1 MKIGIFGGSFNPPHN
16 MHQDIALNLIKEHYL
31 DKVIFVPTGNYYPK
45 QELVEF
51 KQRYEML
58 KIMTS
63 DYSNIEVSDYEAKG
77 ELTYTYQTLDYF
89 QKKYPNDEIYFILGT
104 DNLKEFK
111 KWRNYEYVLKTY
123 KILAVNR
130 NNDNISDILSEYKDY
145 KNNIIIA
152 NIPLREISSTE
163 IRKEIKNN
171 INLLSKLNKNVLE
184 YIEKEKLYID

>member
-51 KQRYEML
+51 KHRYEML
-58 KIMTS
+58 KIMTN

-123 KILAVNR
+123 KILTVNR
-130 NNDNISDILSEYKDY
+130 NKDNISDILSEYKDY
-145 KNNIIIA
+145 KNSIIIA
-152 NIPLREISSTE
+152 NIPLCEISSTE
-163 IRKEIKNN
+163 IRKEIKSNT
-171 INLLSKLNKNVLE
+171 NLLNKLNKNVLE
-184 YIEKEKLYID
+184 YIEKEKLYIE